1 MNIKYGISQILAT
14 ADLRGLGDRLKI
26 KHQCRG
32 YSSVCHWRF
41 FRSVVQTYQ
50 PKSIC
55 VLGVYY
61 GRDVATLSHFM
72 HQLWGAK
79 PNWKITGVDKF
90 EDKFCD
96 DWPEEL
102 RQKNW
107 QEAGFGPAPKMENA
121 LKNLQALQLAG
132 NVELVASKG
141 EDFLANTTATYDF
154 IYVDT
159 SHDYECTLNSIR
171 LALKRLNPG
180 GVIGGDDYMDSETWG
195 VRKAVSE
202 AFTKHEV
209 SGSWIWLA
217 KAADARPV
225 K

>member
-1 MNIKYGISQILAT
+1 MNIKYGISQLLAT
-14 ADLRGLGDRLKI
+14 ADIRGLGDRLKI
-26 KHQCRG
+26 NRQCRG
-32 YSSVCHWRF
+32 YSSACHWRF
-41 FRSVVQTYQ
+41 FRSVVQDFK

-61 GRDVATLSHFM
+61 GRDISTLSHFM

-79 PNWKITGVDKF
+79 ADWKITGVDKF

-121 LKNLQALQLAG
+121 LKNLQALKLAA

-141 EDFLANTTATYDF
+141 EDFLANTTATFDF

-171 LALKRLNPG
+171 LALKRLKPG
-180 GVIGGDDYMDSETWG
+180 GVIGGDDYLDSETWG
-195 VRKAVSE
+195 VRKAVTE